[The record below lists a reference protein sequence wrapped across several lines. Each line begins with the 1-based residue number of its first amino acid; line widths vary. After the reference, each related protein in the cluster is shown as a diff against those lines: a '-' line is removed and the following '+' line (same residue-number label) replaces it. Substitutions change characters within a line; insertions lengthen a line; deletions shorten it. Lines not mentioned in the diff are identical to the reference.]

1 MPELSQSTQKLISQ
15 YQNWQQSLQQKDNVG
30 GIHVDEVASA
40 VAAFYER
47 IRELLDWREEHLMKK
62 MAIERVLK
70 RRLLI
75 SDDGASVAEPLVL
88 ELIRGGH
95 FLNDRIPEEK
105 IGEVQ
110 KIIDK
115 YIYILGNHPKA
126 NEKSKLHLYDWLL
139 GMAACEIEET
149 LSPFSFSR
157 EKALIEYMASS
168 MAEKIKLKDGHTP
181 AKIIEE
187 EKDTQI
193 YIAVQKALF
202 KLDNPMITYNL
213 FKRKY
218 AQWKDLA
225 ADDPLLT
232 EISKNI
238 YSIWDGIEKDLNH
251 FLADK
256 FYRICERFDTLYLIM
271 GDIISENP
279 AGAAE
284 TIKLPESLEK
294 KTAVV
299 YQQKL
304 ATLKSRMRRAAIY
317 ATLSIFITKI
327 LMVLAVEVP
336 LDRYLTQQ
344 FSYFNLGLNIL
355 IPPLLMFFLVLLIK
369 LPPKDNLQKVIM
381 EMMKVAYATERKDA
395 YTIELYRKKSMHFII
410 NVFYFFTFF
419 APFVVIIWGLNKLH
433 FSVLS
438 IIIFLAFVSLISF
451 AGVKI
456 RERARE
462 LEIAEKRESP
472 LMVFIDLFSLP
483 LIQAGRWL
491 SGQWARYNV
500 ILIMLNFLI
509 DMPFQTFVEFLEQW
523 RSFLKEKKEEIH

>member
-15 YQNWQQSLQQKDNVG
+15 YQSWYQSLQKKDDAG

-62 MAIERVLK
+62 TAIERVLK
-70 RRLLI
+70 RRLLVSANG
-75 SDDGASVAEPLVL
+75 SDVAEPLVL

-95 FLNDRIPEEK
+95 FPNDRIPETK
-105 IGEVQ
+105 IGEIQ

-115 YIYILGNHPKA
+115 YIYILENHPA
-126 NEKSKLHLYDWLL
+126 TNEKSRLHLYDWLL

-149 LSPFSFSR
+149 LSPLSFAR
-157 EKALIEYMASS
+157 EKALIEYMADS
-168 MAEKIKLKDGHTP
+168 MAEKIKLKDGLVTD
-181 AKIIEE
+181 E
-187 EKDTQI
+187 EKNAQI

-202 KLDNPMITYNL
+202 KLDKPMITYNL
-213 FKRKY
+213 LKRKH
-218 AQWKDLA
+218 AQWKDLTA
-225 ADDPLLT
+225 GNPLLT

-238 YSIWDGIEKDLNH
+238 YSLWDGIEKDLKH

-256 FYRICERFDTLYLIM
+256 FYRVCERFDTLYLIM

-294 KTAVV
+294 KTAVI

-304 ATLKSRMRRAAIY
+304 VTLKSRMRRAAIY

-327 LMVLAVEVP
+327 LVVLAVEIP

-355 IPPLLMFFLVLLIK
+355 IPPLLMFFLILSIK

-381 EMMKVAYATERKDA
+381 EMMKVAYATERKDS
-395 YTIELYRKKSMHFII
+395 YIIELYRKKGMHFII
-410 NVFYFFTFF
+410 TAFYFLTFF
-419 APFVVIIWGLNKLH
+419 APFVIIIWGLNKLH
-433 FSVLS
+433 FSLFS
-438 IIIFLAFVSLISF
+438 IMIFLVFISLISF

-456 RERARE
+456 RERAKE
-462 LEIAEKRESP
+462 LEVTEKREPP
-472 LMVFIDLFSLP
+472 LMVFIDFFSLP
-483 LIQAGRWL
+483 LIRAGRWL

-500 ILIMLNFLI
+500 VLIMINFLI

-523 RSFLKEKKEEIH
+523 RTFLKEKKEEIH